1 MAPPPPPVEPVRLTI
16 ALVGQTGNGKSAT
29 GNSLLGRDAFVAKRS
44 LASVTER
51 CEKHVA
57 LLDANDDP
65 LPPPLALDGAVPA
78 PPPPD
83 ATTPSTILRVID
95 TPGTCDSGA
104 LLEDNLRRIS
114 DFLASTTEVD
124 GGVDALVFVL
134 SAANRFTQEEADA
147 MERLVARLGEGVLRH
162 TICVFTRGEEL
173 AREETDALEFIESA
187 PATLKQLLRRFGD
200 GGDDAPLPILVENFP
215 SPACGRS
222 RAETAAAPLLAAVR
236 EVRRA
241 REGRRYEPADA
252 VKAARAAAND
262 PATAALAMLDKLKQR
277 MAAGPLGQDE
287 MMKNAA
293 MQAFDDLQAQFAAR
307 AATGGPG
314 GGPHAFATAFLE
326 ATKESANDAASK
338 PRPNRA
344 LKRYAA
350 AAVTKSGAF
359 APLPVMIGTEVEG
372 GGGAPWVEV
381 EGGADV
387 AEASGTLRCVSA
399 ADDGGGGAGGTLN
412 FYGEGRASRA
422 RLAGNISLVGGEVS
436 VSCYASVDDS
446 ALPDTERYAPILTL
460 RSPLFV
466 DGTKGNGGCFYCP
479 KAKLCD
485 DDWLAEGVYKCELRD
500 AYDPDAPCI
509 RATLH
514 CDGGAMLGRVPRV
527 RIACEEGTKLE
538 VRGGEIS
545 LRDCEMRWRRAV
557 PTESES
563 RARTT
568 AMEDREAAREARPEA
583 VKNAEAER
591 ALLLDEHFRR
601 ANLAAEA
608 AEAAGEPFDDPLV
621 RTHDDSLD
629 EPPPERGAALIFEGG
644 VLDISPEISFG
655 FTRADAG
662 VKFEPGGAWPWSERR
677 L

>member
-1 MAPPPPPVEPVRLTI
+1 
-16 ALVGQTGNGKSAT
+16 
-29 GNSLLGRDAFVAKRS
+29 
-44 LASVTER
+44 
-51 CEKHVA
+51 
-57 LLDANDDP
+57 
-65 LPPPLALDGAVPA
+65 
-78 PPPPD
+78 
-83 ATTPSTILRVID
+83 
-95 TPGTCDSGA
+95 
-104 LLEDNLRRIS
+104 
-114 DFLASTTEVD
+114 
-124 GGVDALVFVL
+124 
-134 SAANRFTQEEADA
+134 
-147 MERLVARLGEGVLRH
+147 
-162 TICVFTRGEEL
+162 
-173 AREETDALEFIESA
+173 
-187 PATLKQLLRRFGD
+187 
-200 GGDDAPLPILVENFP
+200 
-215 SPACGRS
+215 
-222 RAETAAAPLLAAVR
+222 
-236 EVRRA
+236 
-241 REGRRYEPADA
+241 
-252 VKAARAAAND
+252 
-262 PATAALAMLDKLKQR
+262 
-277 MAAGPLGQDE
+277 
-287 MMKNAA
+287 
-293 MQAFDDLQAQFAAR
+293 
-307 AATGGPG
+307 
-314 GGPHAFATAFLE
+314 
-326 ATKESANDAASK
+326 
-338 PRPNRA
+338 
-344 LKRYAA
+344 
-350 AAVTKSGAF
+350 
-359 APLPVMIGTEVEG
+359 MIGTEVEG

-644 VLDISPEISFG
+644 VLDLSPEISFG